1 MEVLINNQKAG
12 TVGIK
17 ESLRTSVNKGQ
28 NTLTVRYTG
37 LASFNTPG
45 TLTFESNGAT
55 PNFFVVSQKQS
66 LMGAKIQVSKTTAG
80 SFANLLE

>member
-12 TVGIK
+12 TIGIK
-17 ESLRTSVNKGQ
+17 ESLKTTASKGQ

-45 TLTFESNGAT
+45 TLTFESNGTT
-55 PNFFVVSQKQS
+55 PNFFVVTQKQS
-66 LMGAKIQVSKTTAG
+66 LMGAKIQVAETTAG